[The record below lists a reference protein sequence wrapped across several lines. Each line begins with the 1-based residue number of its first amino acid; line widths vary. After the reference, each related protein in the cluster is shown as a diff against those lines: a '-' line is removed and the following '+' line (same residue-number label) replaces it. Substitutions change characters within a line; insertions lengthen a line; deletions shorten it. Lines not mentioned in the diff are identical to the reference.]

1 MSNTKAVFRT
11 SMGGYNK
18 QDVNNYIAG
27 LSDSFNAE
35 KRALEAKINELN
47 ESLKTQGDI
56 STAADECRTE
66 LMQKKTELESAESVI
81 SAQNNKLD
89 ALKNEN
95 DSLRARIN
103 SLESELAATNDKL
116 KLLAE
121 SEEKLQKYD
130 MMSARVGDLMIEAA
144 SSAEKIKAEA
154 KSAAAETLRS
164 YEERE
169 RRLRERESE
178 LSKSLEDRYS
188 TAVAAINSKLTE
200 LAAEGMASLSASLKS
215 AQDEIDSVLERQRA
229 AIRAAVVQ
237 TAEKLPEIENFIK
250 PSDLE

>member
-1 MSNTKAVFRT
+1 
-11 SMGGYNK
+11 MGGYNK

-27 LSDSFNAE
+27 LSDSHAAE
-35 KRALEAKINELN
+35 KRALEAKLGELS
-47 ESLKTQGDI
+47 EQLKTQNDL
-56 STAADECRTE
+56 AASVDEYRSE
-66 LMQKKTELESAESVI
+66 LDKKNSELSSAESVI
-81 SAQNNKLD
+81 SAQNNKLEAQKNEIE
-89 ALKNEN
+89 ALK
-95 DSLRARIN
+95 ARVAA
-103 SLESELAATNDKL
+103 LESELSTTSEKL

-130 MMSARVGDLMIEAA
+130 MMSKRVGDLMIEAA
-144 SSAEKIKAEA
+144 SSAEKIKTEA
-154 KSAAAETLRS
+154 KTAAAETLRS

-188 TAVAAINSKLTE
+188 SAVAAINSKLTE

-229 AIRAAVVQ
+229 AIRASVVQ

-250 PSDLE
+250 PSDVE

>member
-1 MSNTKAVFRT
+1 
-11 SMGGYNK
+11 MGGYNK

-27 LSDSFNAE
+27 LSDSHAAE
-35 KRALEAKINELN
+35 KRALEAKINELTERLN
-47 ESLKTQGDI
+47 TQGDF
-56 STAADECRTE
+56 SAAADECRVE
-66 LMQKKTELESAESVI
+66 LEQKKNELASAESVI
-81 SAQNNKLD
+81 TAQNNKLE
-89 ALKNEN
+89 AQKNEI
-95 DSLRARIN
+95 DSLKARIG
-103 SLESELAATNDKL
+103 SLESELAATNEKL

-121 SEEKLQKYD
+121 SEEKLHKYD

-154 KSAAAETLRS
+154 KTAAAETLRS

-250 PSDLE
+250 SSDLE